1 MDSQSSAAG
10 MKYLLM
16 AMIFFISSGCSIS
29 SMYPAAGATL
39 GGSIGGVAGGGNP
52 VTAGAGALA
61 GYSAGKAAQ
70 VATKHRETIQA
81 LSEGDV
87 SELVK
92 QGLVQAKKDGFFDGI
107 VGEFY
112 GLLKL
117 VCIGL
122 IGWNAVQLVL
132 HYFLKREVRKNGIA
146 KEV

>member
-1 MDSQSSAAG
+1 
-10 MKYLLM
+10 MKHLLM
-16 AMIFFISSGCSIS
+16 TMTFFISSGCSIS
-29 SMYPAAGATL
+29 SMYPAAGATI
-39 GGSIGGVAGGGNP
+39 GGSIGGVTGNP

-70 VATKHRETIQA
+70 AVTKHKETIQA

-87 SELVK
+87 SALVQ

>member
-1 MDSQSSAAG
+1 MRTMLVMAFSMTLSA
-10 MKYLLM
+10 
-16 AMIFFISSGCSIS
+16 CSIS
-29 SMYPAAGATL
+29 SIYPAAGATL
-39 GGSIGGVAGGGNP
+39 GGSVGALGGNP

-61 GYSAGKAAQ
+61 GYSAGKAAK
-70 VATKHRETIQA
+70 VASDHKETIEA
-81 LSEGDV
+81 LSKGEV

-117 VCIGL
+117 ACIILVC
-122 IGWNAVQLVL
+122 WNAVPLIWTYL
-132 HYFLKREVRKNGIA
+132 LKKEVKKNGIA